1 MGLENSLFQAVPFLL
16 RLLELCSSEG
26 VCRENDPSPANP
38 PSAPSKSRDTRES
51 GLKVC
56 QAGRSLWDHE
66 HEDVVSSLWCVC
78 GEAAS
83 QEIQGHG
90 NSVLPLLCSQH

>member
-16 RLLELCSSEG
+16 RLLGFFCADTEHLEAVQKG
-26 VCRENDPSPANP
+26 FGENDPFPANP

-66 HEDVVSSLWCVC
+66 HEDVVSSLWCVW
-78 GEAAS
+78 
-83 QEIQGHG
+83 
-90 NSVLPLLCSQH
+90 